1 MKQCRTEGDGTET
14 ERRHVR
20 RSGESGLCSLRR
32 YPGGIKEAASDNC
45 KRIPHREMNSGK
57 RHEGDCDGAVPL
69 PGRPVCKERRG
80 TRMKTLRLFLITL
93 IMMLC
98 LVPTASAE
106 PAEAEDEWT
115 VLFYICG
122 SDLESKYSY
131 ATGNLTEISHVE
143 EPVNIIPDI
152 IMDYEEKSGI
162 LFERP
167 GGVNVLVETGGA
179 EQWHA
184 QELGMHIRPD
194 RLQTWRYEAASG
206 TENGTFALERE
217 SPLKSMADPD
227 TLSDFIR
234 WGAQNY
240 PAKKFALVL
249 WNHGG
254 GSATGIFIDELFN
267 DEYMTLDEL
276 NGALKDGG
284 VHFEAVLFDA
294 CMMANIETAAAIHE
308 HADWMIASE
317 ELVAGK
323 GTAVGEWL
331 QELYYVPLADGR
343 LLGRWICDTAM
354 IKYADIEDIQA
365 QTLLTWSVIDLS
377 RAETLIKNFDTFF
390 EYMGDFYIQY
400 PNLLEYFAKASHLS
414 ETYGTGQEAMYDLS
428 GILYVPLTLASVDVE
443 RQMRMQSAV
452 ADAVDYCVRGEGR
465 PAARGISFCLPIAF
479 DSDGLDIYAHNC
491 PSPHYLALLDAI
503 STWEAPDWVYE
514 QVEKYPVILDNHE
527 YDITLIKSISQEGTP
542 AFSVREGRLN
552 IGSVM
557 CELYKLDEQTD
568 QIIRL
573 GTFDA
578 YYDEELGIYRANNLL
593 CWPAIED
600 VLCPLEMQQVSG
612 EHSML
617 FNIPV
622 MVDNEI
628 MDLRCGYYFNTGRF
642 RIYGLWE
649 GYDSDSVLFNRNVQS
664 LSQVS
669 GEEYFMLYEVQKRYE
684 NERTSYVYGP
694 EMTIYRSLEV
704 EEIPMPPGT
713 YYLQYIIR
721 DAFMR
726 PIRLDWVPMTFDGEI
741 YRVRDGS
748 WEGTEVLRA
757 RDR

>member
-1 MKQCRTEGDGTET
+1 ME
-14 ERRHVR
+14 
-20 RSGESGLCSLRR
+20 
-32 YPGGIKEAASDNC
+32 
-45 KRIPHREMNSGK
+45 
-57 RHEGDCDGAVPL
+57 
-69 PGRPVCKERRG
+69 
-80 TRMKTLRLFLITL
+80 TLRLFLITL
-93 IMMLC
+93 VMMLC
-98 LVPTASAE
+98 LVPSASAE

-122 SDLESKYSY
+122 SDLESKYGY
-131 ATGNLTEISHVE
+131 ATGNLTEISRVE

-162 LFERP
+162 TFGKP
-167 GGVNVLVETGGA
+167 GGVNVLIETGGA

-184 QELGMHIRPD
+184 QELGMDIRPE
-194 RLQTWRYEAASG
+194 RLQTWRYEPAAD
-206 TENGTFALERE
+206 TETGTFSLERE
-217 SPLKSMADPD
+217 SPLLSMADPAA
-227 TLSDFIR
+227 LSDFIR

-240 PAKKFALVL
+240 PAKKYALVL

-267 DEYMTLDEL
+267 DEYMTLDAL
-276 NGALKDGG
+276 NQSLKDGG

-308 HADWMIASE
+308 YADWMIASE

-331 QELYYVPLADGR
+331 QELYYVPQADGR

-354 IKYADIEDIQA
+354 IKYADIEDAQA

-377 RAETLIKNFDTFF
+377 RAEALVKNFDTFF

-414 ETYGTGQEAMYDLS
+414 ESYGTGHEAMYDLS
-428 GILYVPLTLASVDVE
+428 GILYVPLTLTSVDVE

-465 PAARGISFCLPIAF
+465 PAARGISFCLPTAF
-479 DSDGLDIYAHNC
+479 DHDGLDTYAQNC

-514 QVEKYPVILDNHE
+514 QVKKYPAIVGDHE
-527 YDITLIKSISQEGTP
+527 YDITLIKSITEQGTP
-542 AFSVREGRLN
+542 AFSVKEGSMN

-557 CELYKLDEQTD
+557 CEMYKVDEQTD
-568 QIIRL
+568 QIIKL
-573 GTFDA
+573 GTFAA
-578 YYDEELGIYRANNLL
+578 YYDRETDTYRVHNVLT
-593 CWPAIED
+593 WPAIGD
-600 VLCPLEMQQVSG
+600 VLCPLEMQQQSG

-622 MVDNEI
+622 MVDTQMMN
-628 MDLRCGYYFNTGRF
+628 LRCGYYFSSGRY
-642 RIYGLWE
+642 RVYGLWE
-649 GYDSDSVLFNRNVQS
+649 GYDSDSTLYNRNVQS
-664 LSQVS
+664 LSQVA
-669 GEEYFMLYEVQKRYE
+669 GEEYFMLYEVDKQDGD
-684 NERTSYVYGP
+684 NRTSYVYGP
-694 EMTIYRSLEV
+694 AMTVYRSLEV
-704 EEIPMPPGT
+704 EETPMPPGT
-713 YYLQYIIR
+713 YYLQFIVH

-726 PIRLDWVPMTFDGEI
+726 PIRLERVPMTFDGERYCI
-741 YRVRDGS
+741 QDGS
-748 WEGTEVLRA
+748 WEGTEVLPA